1 MGRLYYHGGGLMDQF
16 IVDLI
21 SGLAESPT
29 ELTDKN
35 KKKIQEYIPV
45 PTDFE
50 ILWADINAFGG
61 YPSGIVLTNKGIV
74 SKAPRPEI
82 KEKKK
87 QEKNEKIYQIPYQI
101 MLWEYFD
108 PADFS
113 LEKSADG
120 SGYVVRREDALVT
133 VFKEKSLVN
142 FFMKFEKKLRAD
154 EELANSIVDSA
165 IFSEME
171 NLNME
176 SAAFHAAYG
185 ADQSKTGHGIYAEE
199 VGSVLDKL
207 SGEESTVVGRDN
219 AKNGPDKIV
228 KGSPVQCKFCKTAG
242 SSVGACFKK
251 NPDTGQME
259 YRYFDV
265 KSGNP
270 MKVEVPAD
278 QYEKAVEA
286 MQKRI
291 LNGQVKGVTD
301 PEKATELV
309 RKSKLTYAQAKN
321 LAKAGTFESLTIDT
335 ATGVINCSFAAGIS
349 SLASFGL
356 TLWKT
361 NDPEKARDAAI
372 DTAINVL
379 GPALAANILTNQIA
393 RTGLSNSLIPVSS
406 KIVNQLGNKTVQKLI
421 NARRVLLG
429 QKKIYGNAANKSLA
443 KALRSNA
450 IVEGITFVVFSV
462 PDTCRVVTKKISG
475 AQYTKNMLSMIAS
488 IMGSLAGT
496 YGAGI
501 AAGVVGEKIGKKVNK
516 KVGSV
521 IGFVAGASGGILAGV
536 TVNKITGLFK
546 EDDCIITAR
555 LFNALVV
562 NMSIDYYVS
571 EEEVDRLIKLLDKDS
586 KEIRKFQMKI
596 RNSEHQ
602 YYEINKFL
610 EPYFEEVIN
619 DRKLISE
626 KDEESAFAIDEIY
639 KFASAGV

>member
-1 MGRLYYHGGGLMDQF
+1 MDKFISELMSK
-16 IVDLI
+16 L
-21 SGLAESPT
+21 SESPT
-29 ELTDKN
+29 ELSEKN
-35 KKKIQEYIPV
+35 KKKIHEYMPV
-45 PTDFE
+45 PSDFQ

-101 MLWEYFD
+101 VLWEYFD
-108 PADFS
+108 PADYSF
-113 LEKSADG
+113 KKASAE
-120 SGYVVRREDALVT
+120 SAYVVRREGAIVT
-133 VFKEKSLVN
+133 VFREKTLVE
-142 FFMKFEKKLRAD
+142 FFEKYNNKLRED
-154 EELANSIVDSA
+154 EELSNSLVESSV
-165 IFSEME
+165 FSEVE

-176 SAAFHAAYG
+176 TATFHAAYG
-185 ADQSKTGHGIYAEE
+185 ADQSKSGHGIYAEE

-207 SGEESTVVGRDN
+207 GGEESTVVGRDN

-228 KGSPVQCKFCKTAG
+228 QGNPVQCKFFKTAG

-251 NPDTGQME
+251 NPETGQME
-259 YRYFDV
+259 YRYFDI

-291 LNGQVKGVTD
+291 LNGQVQGVTD
-301 PEKATELV
+301 PDKATELV

-349 SLASFGL
+349 SLVSFGL
-356 TLWKT
+356 MFWKT
-361 NDPEKARDAAI
+361 NDLEKSRDAAI
-372 DTAINVL
+372 DTAINVF

-393 RTGLSNSLIPVSS
+393 RTGLSNSLIPASNKLVD
-406 KIVNQLGNKTVQKLI
+406 QLGNKVVQKLI
-421 NARRVLLG
+421 NARRALLG

-443 KALRSNA
+443 KALRSNV
-450 IVEGITFVVFSV
+450 IVEGITFVVFSI

-475 AQYTKNMLSMIAS
+475 AQYTKNMLSMVASILGSIAS
-488 IMGSLAGT
+488 T

-501 AAGVVGEKIGKKVNK
+501 AAGAVGEKLGKKINK
-516 KVGSV
+516 KMGSA
-521 IGFVAGASGGILAGV
+521 IGFVAGAGGGFIAGV

-555 LFNALVV
+555 LFNASIV
-562 NMSIDYYVS
+562 NMAIEYYMS
-571 EEEVDRLIKLLDKDS
+571 DEEVDKLVDLLDKDS
-586 KEIRKFQMKI
+586 KKIGKFQMEI
-596 RNSEHQ
+596 RNSDHQ
-602 YYEINKFL
+602 YHEISKCL
-610 EPYFEEVIN
+610 EPYFEEAVKE
-619 DRKLISE
+619 RTYISE
-626 KDEESAFAIDEIY
+626 KDEEKAFCIEEIY
-639 KFASAGV
+639 KFASAEV